1 MMPEREPGRLVRR
14 GINLV
19 AALAVSAAVIALF
32 AVGYGPV
39 PPLGRVLDPG
49 QGAWASA
56 AGGEPA
62 RSQTLALPG
71 LAHPVSV
78 GFTGH
83 GVASIRA
90 AGDGDAFLA
99 LGYLHARFRLT
110 QMDLER
116 RLGEGRVS
124 ELAGRA
130 ALSSDMFELRL
141 GLLRTAQAEW
151 AATPR
156 SSPAGQALL
165 AYSQGVNDYLA
176 QARASHNWPAL
187 FALTGV
193 YPSTWTPVDSLVLQG
208 VLTQQLDFTTTPL
221 DYALL
226 ERSLGPARTM
236 AWFPVLAPGQNT
248 AYDPGPYR
256 NTGMVPIPPQAN
268 AVAAAPA
275 TGAGPGGAAGGAG
288 MAGRAER
295 DPVPGGAAG
304 VASRAGQGST
314 GRAPGGAAGVASPAR
329 PVSLRVSGV
338 TREACAAHCQPAGP
352 AVPAP
357 STPAAIPASEAAAA
371 AAVLAQ
377 TDALP
382 GAVHRYP
389 DSNAWAANGP
399 LVTGAASMLA
409 GDPHLLQTV
418 PSIWYQAA
426 LSAPGLAVT
435 GVTVPGLP
443 GVLIGHNAHI
453 AWSLTDTQNQAT
465 FFYTEQTSKTHPGQ
479 YFWRNAW
486 RPMRQVHYSIP
497 VHGSAPV
504 PLTVDLTV
512 HGPVMTRSGQTTSV
526 DWMGN
531 IPSPDIA
538 VILAVTRAHDFA
550 QFRSALAG
558 WGAPSQNFVYA
569 DDNGNIGAISA
580 GYYPL
585 VRHGDP
591 WLPMPGT
598 GADDV
603 AGMIPYASVPQVYDP
618 PGHLVAT
625 ANQRP
630 VGPTYPYYI
639 GTSANFF
646 DPGYRA
652 SQIYRSLRGQSRLG
666 PAGFAAVQLGLTDP
680 LARQI
685 VPRLLAALRG
695 GHLTAQQSAAAALLD
710 RWNGTMAQ
718 GSAAAAVWWTF
729 WGDYLNAVFGPWWK
743 AARVPV
749 RQDRPG
755 LAVSPQQFSL
765 DEVLASWTS
774 QDQANS
780 AFSPPGTHRTAP
792 AVMRAAFATAVAH
805 LSATL
810 HGTPSGWAWGR
821 LHTREFPS
829 VTQAPALGYGPRAS
843 GADSWTVD
851 AADGGLVS
859 HQGPSWRMIVAWT
872 GAATATG
879 EGVYPGGQ
887 SENPASQWYEDQ
899 MADWWN
905 GRYLT
910 MPPAG
915 GYPTGVIR
923 WRLRP

>member
-19 AALAVSAAVIALF
+19 AALGVSAAVLALF
-32 AVGYGPV
+32 AFGHGPV
-39 PPLGRVLDPG
+39 PALGRVLDPG
-49 QGAWASA
+49 RGAWASA
-56 AGGEPA
+56 AGGEPV
-62 RSQTLALPG
+62 RSQTLVLAG

-78 GFTGH
+78 GFTSH

-90 AGDGDAFLA
+90 ADDGDAFLA

-116 RLGEGRVS
+116 RLGEGRIS

-130 ALSSDMFELRL
+130 GLSSDSFELRL
-141 GLLRTAQAEW
+141 GLLRTARAEW

-156 SSPAGQALL
+156 SGPAGQALL
-165 AYSQGVNDYLA
+165 AYSRGVNDYLA
-176 QARASHNWPAL
+176 QARASHDWPTL

-193 YPSTWTPVDSLVLQG
+193 YPSAWTPVDSLVLQG

-226 ERSLGPARTM
+226 ERTLGPAHTM
-236 AWFPVLAPGQNT
+236 AWFPVLAPGQGNP
-248 AYDPGPYR
+248 YDPGPYR
-256 NTGMVPIPPQAN
+256 NTGMVPIPPQAT
-268 AVAAAPA
+268 VAAA
-275 TGAGPGGAAGGAG
+275 
-288 MAGRAER
+288 
-295 DPVPGGAAG
+295 
-304 VASRAGQGST
+304 AGQSQ
-314 GRAPGGAAGVASPAR
+314 GRV
-329 PVSLRVSGV
+329 
-338 TREACAAHCQPAGP
+338 PAG
-352 AVPAP
+352 
-357 STPAAIPASEAAAA
+357 EAAAA
-371 AAVLAQ
+371 ADLLAQ

-389 DSNAWAANGP
+389 DSNAWAVNGP
-399 LVTGAASMLA
+399 LVAGAKSMLA
-409 GDPHLLQTV
+409 GDPHLPQTV

-465 FFYTEQTSKTHPGQ
+465 LFYTERTSKAHPGQ

-569 DDNGNIGAISA
+569 DDHGNIGAISA

-591 WLPMPGT
+591 WLPLPGT

-630 VGPTYPYYI
+630 VGPSYPYYI
-639 GTSANFF
+639 GTSADFF

-652 SQIYRSLRGQSRLG
+652 SQIYRSLRGRSRLG
-666 PAGFAAVQLGLTDP
+666 PADFAAVQLGLTDP

-695 GHLTAQQSAAAALLD
+695 GHPTAQQSAAAALLD
-710 RWNGTMAQ
+710 GWNGTMAQ

-743 AARVPV
+743 AAGVPV

-765 DEVLASWTS
+765 DEVLASWTTH
-774 QDQANS
+774 DQANR
-780 AFSPPGTHRTAP
+780 AFSPPGTHRSAP

-805 LSATL
+805 LTATL

-821 LHTREFPS
+821 LHSREFPS

-872 GAATATG
+872 GAGTATG

-887 SENPASQWYEDQ
+887 SENPASRWYEDQ
-899 MADWWN
+899 MADWWD
-905 GRYLT
+905 GRYLA

-915 GYPTGVIR
+915 GYPAGGIS
-923 WRLRP
+923 WSLRP